1 MQAYFYQ
8 LADFLQQQVN
18 TQGNMQGNTQG
29 QGQGHERFKCSFEAE
44 NTDFVRFNHGLI
56 RQPGHVRQMFLS
68 LDWINGER
76 HAGSSVGLSGQWEA
90 DQAALLQTIATLRE
104 QLPDLPDDPHFM
116 MATEVN
122 SSVHSVP
129 SRLLNPSLMVDQ
141 ILNAARGYDFVGFL
155 ATGSMARGFANSYGQ
170 RNWHEIAS
178 FNLDWSLYH
187 NADKAVK
194 TSYAG
199 LDWSEGAF
207 RAKFD
212 AAVAQLAVLELPAVS
227 IPPGAYRA
235 YFTPAAMY
243 ELMSML
249 NWDGVAEKALRT
261 KQSAL
266 RRMRDE
272 QLSLHPSFSLT
283 ENTVQ
288 GIAPGFQEDGFIK
301 PDQVKLIE
309 HGRLVSSMISPRTAR
324 EYEIDNNGACGSESM
339 SSMEVAAGDL
349 PSDQVLA
356 ELGTGVYVSNLWYL
370 NFSDRAHCRMTG
382 MTRFATFWVENGEI
396 KAPLNVMRFDDS
408 FFKLMGENL
417 LGLTQDQE
425 MLIDS
430 DSYSSRGVSSARLP
444 GALVKDLKF
453 VL

>member
-1 MQAYFYQ
+1 MQAYFYR
-8 LADFLQQQVN
+8 LADFLQQQIN
-18 TQGNMQGNTQG
+18 GHGRGEGRG
-29 QGQGHERFKCSFEAE
+29 QERFKCSFEAE
-44 NTDFVRFNHGLI
+44 NTDFVRFNQGLI
-56 RQPGHVRQMFLS
+56 RQPGHVRQMFLA
-68 LDWINGER
+68 LDWIEGER
-76 HAGSSVGLSGQWEA
+76 HAGSTISLSGQWEA
-90 DQAALLQTIATLRE
+90 DQDEVLHMVAALRG

-116 MATEVN
+116 MASEVC
-122 SSVHSVP
+122 SSIHNVP
-129 SRLLNPSLMVDQ
+129 SRLINADLMVDQ
-141 ILNAARGYDFVGFL
+141 ILNAASGYDFVGFL

-178 FNLDWSLYH
+178 FNLDWSLYQ
-187 NADKAVK
+187 NGDKAVK

-199 LDWSEGAF
+199 LEWSQNAF
-207 RAKFD
+207 RAKFY
-212 AAVAQLAVLELPAVS
+212 AAAAQLELLQLAPVS

-243 ELMSML
+243 ELMGML
-249 NWDGVAEKALRT
+249 NWDGVSEKSLRT
-261 KQSAL
+261 KQSSL

-272 QLSLHPSFSLT
+272 QLCLNPAFSLM
-283 ENTVQ
+283 ENTAQ
-288 GIAPGFQEDGFIK
+288 GIAPAFQEDGYIK
-301 PDQVKLIE
+301 PDQIRLIE
-309 HGRLVSSMISPRTAR
+309 HGRLVGSMISPRTAR
-324 EYEIDNNGACGSESM
+324 EYGIENNGAAGSEAM

-349 PSDQVLA
+349 AADQVLA
-356 ELGTGVYVSNLWYL
+356 QLGTGVYVSNLWYL

-408 FFKLMGENL
+408 LFKLMGDNL
-417 LGLTQDQE
+417 LALTQEQE

-430 DSYSSRGVSSARLP
+430 DSYSSRGVGSARLP